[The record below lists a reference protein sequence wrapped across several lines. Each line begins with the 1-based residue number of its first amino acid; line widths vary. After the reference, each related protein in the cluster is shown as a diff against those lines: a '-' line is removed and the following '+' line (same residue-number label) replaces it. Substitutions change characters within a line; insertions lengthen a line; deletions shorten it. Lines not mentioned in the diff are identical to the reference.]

1 MKTVMNTI
9 VTVAT
14 IAVMIPFVI
23 ATAVPVSPSSLPAP
37 PFSSWS
43 RTRWVMWYFDSR
55 NPSRPRR
62 CVMSSM

>member
-1 MKTVMNTI
+1 MKKVMNMI

-23 ATAVPVSPSSLPAP
+23 ASAVPVRPSTCDAPPSSTA
-37 PFSSWS
+37 S
-43 RTRWVMWYFDSR
+43 RTRSVTWYFDSR

-62 CVMSSM
+62 CVMSST